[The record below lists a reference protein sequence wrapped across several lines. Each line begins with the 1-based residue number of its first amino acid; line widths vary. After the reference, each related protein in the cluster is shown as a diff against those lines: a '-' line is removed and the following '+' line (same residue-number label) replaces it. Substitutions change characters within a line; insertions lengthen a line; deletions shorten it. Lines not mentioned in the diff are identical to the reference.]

1 MSKFAGIRA
10 ITVSLTRL
18 WTKRRVPCTANKLNS
33 KKRIGIRRCWGGQ
46 RGGGSHWP
54 SLSTSFHLLNLHFF
68 RWGGWR
74 KRKSVAEQGMKEGT
88 LPSPSPSFIQI
99 FSTRNIHFLRPSPI
113 PVLPFFLSFSR
124 FFGGRYRGK
133 ESAASTQRRRQ
144 RCASLCPFVPAC
156 IYVYI
161 RLFSPHF
168 KLFSFLWPFFFY
180 FSFSSFSLSI
190 FSPFCIFIKSR
201 LLPRTLRIID

>member
-144 RCASLCPFVPAC
+144 RRFVPLYQRVYMYIYAC
-156 IYVYI
+156 SLLISN
-161 RLFSPHF
+161 FSR
-168 KLFSFLWPFFFY
+168 FY
-180 FSFSSFSLSI
+180 DLSSSTSPPLLSLSRS
-190 FSPFCIFIKSR
+190 FRIFIKSR